1 MMFEMTL
8 IKLDDWEWGDD
19 YSYMRT
25 LTCVNHPTARYLT
38 KNPFFRSIG
47 IIAAPVDEGIERTAT
62 GECVCPFSDLRVI
75 KESSQPYGTTWR
87 SVK

>member
-8 IKLDDWEWGDD
+8 IKLGDWEWGDD
-19 YSYMRT
+19 YSYLRT

-47 IIAAPVDEGIERTAT
+47 IITLPTDEGIERTAT
-62 GECVCPFSDLRVI
+62 GECLCPFSDLRVI
-75 KESSQPYGTTWR
+75 KESSQPYEPKGDST
-87 SVK
+87 K